1 MANRTYLPSITLDR
15 TFEDYPLYYSDKGL
29 YESALTSMVD
39 VFEQALSQFDIA
51 LATRLDLFLPE
62 DHQDTDLS
70 ILNDYFKLL
79 KEKLNTDSLFYVW
92 RKREDKVPS
101 HNYRVMLFSDY
112 SQHFGP
118 AICWDKRNELV
129 DHLKGAWK
137 EAIEKHYKG
146 KERSIIL
153 FNDRGNDGLGTR
165 CKSKDTNIKR
175 CVFHR
180 LSSFA
185 EAWKEERYCFGSSLD

>member
-1 MANRTYLPSITLDR
+1 MSNTTHLPTITRAR
-15 TFEDYPLYYSDKGL
+15 TFKDYPLFYSNKGL
-29 YESALTSMVD
+29 YESALTTMD
-39 VFEQALSQFDIA
+39 KVFDQALTQYQRT
-51 LATRLDLFLPE
+51 LAMRLDLYLPK

-70 ILNDYFKLL
+70 ILNDYFDIL
-79 KEKLNTDSLFYVW
+79 KEKIDADSLPYVW
-92 RKREDKVPS
+92 RKRADKTPS
-101 HNYRVMLFSDY
+101 HNYRVMLFLDD
-112 SQHFGP
+112 SQYFGP
-118 AICWDKRNELV
+118 AICWDKGNQLV
-129 DHLKGAWK
+129 DHLKTAWK

-153 FNDRGNDGLGTR
+153 FNDRGNYGLGTR